1 MKELLHEWL
10 LTFSDRKSN
19 ISSKRLERFALFTL
33 SLSAAA
39 YYLFK
44 GIYNWN
50 IGSSDLL
57 IIIATLLG
65 YAGFNTVIATK
76 KNENTES

>member
-1 MKELLHEWL
+1 MKRIIKELL
-10 LTFSDRKSN
+10 LTFSEQKSL
-19 ISSKRLERFALFTL
+19 ISSKRLERFSLFAL
-33 SLSAAA
+33 SLSAVA

-44 GIYNWN
+44 GIYNWE

-65 YAGFNTVIATK
+65 YAGFNTVIAK

>member
-1 MKELLHEWL
+1 MKELIKEWL
-10 LTFSDRKSN
+10 LTFSEKKSN

-33 SLSAAA
+33 SLSACA

-44 GIYNWN
+44 GIYHWS

-57 IIIATLLG
+57 IIVATLLG
-65 YAGFNTVIATK
+65 YAGFNTVIAKKDENNETK
-76 KNENTES
+76 